1 MLCILEIEWWQ
12 RKKVSAEMSSSGYN
26 LLPSD
31 PPPAYTSGAAG
42 VNKDTT
48 QAAAQP
54 CMPSYPGICYSAL

>member
-1 MLCILEIEWWQ
+1 
-12 RKKVSAEMSSSGYN
+12 MSSSGYN